1 MSAAARGVVDT
12 NVVVLLRELAPES
25 LPELSVISAITLAE
39 LAVGPLVGAGPVQR
53 ARRQEHLR
61 FAESSFPVL
70 PFDEAA
76 AHAFGTVAAA
86 LRVAGRKVSARGFD
100 ALIAATA
107 LAHDIPLFTTNPGDF
122 AEIDGLTVVPVVASG
137 AR

>member
-1 MSAAARGVVDT
+1 MSTAGRGVVDT
-12 NVVVLLRELAPES
+12 NVVVLLREVQAES
-25 LPELSVISAITLAE
+25 LPEVPVISSITLAE
-39 LAVGPLVGAGPVQR
+39 LAVGPLVAADPVQR

-76 AHAFGTVAAA
+76 AHAFGVVAAA

-107 LAHDIPLFTTNPGDF
+107 LAHELPLFTTNPGDF
-122 AEIDGLTVVPVVASG
+122 AEIDGLTVVPVVTG
-137 AR
+137 GER

>member
-1 MSAAARGVVDT
+1 MTTAGRGIVDT
-12 NVVVLLRELAPES
+12 NVVVLLREVQAES
-25 LPELSVISAITLAE
+25 LPEVPVISSITLAE
-39 LAVGPLVGAGPVQR
+39 LAVGPLVAADPVQR

-76 AHAFGTVAAA
+76 ARAFGAVAAA

-107 LAHDIPLFTTNPGDF
+107 LAHELPLFTTNPNDF
-122 AEIDGLTVVPVVASG
+122 AGIDGLSVVPVVIGG
-137 AR
+137 AT

>member
-1 MSAAARGVVDT
+1 MTARRGVVDT
-12 NVVVLLRELAPES
+12 NVVVLMRRLAAES
-25 LPELSVISAITLAE
+25 LPDRPVITAITLAE
-39 LAVGPLVGAGPVQR
+39 LAVGPLVAADPVTR

-61 FAESSFPVL
+61 FAEASFPVL

-76 AHAFGTVAAA
+76 ARAFGSVAAA

-107 LAHDIPLFTTNPGDF
+107 LANGLPLFTTNPDDF
-122 AEIDGLTVVPVVASG
+122 AAIDGLTVLAVDGNVHD
-137 AR
+137 R

>member
-1 MSAAARGVVDT
+1 MSAPGRGVVDT
-12 NVVVLLRELAPES
+12 NVVVLLRQLAKES
-25 LPELSVISAITLAE
+25 LPEIPVISAITLAE
-39 LAVGPLVGAGPVQR
+39 LAVGPLVATDPVQR

-76 AHAFGTVAAA
+76 ARAFGTVAAA
-86 LRVAGRKVSARGFD
+86 LRMAGRKVSARGFD

-107 LAHDIPLFTTNPGDF
+107 LAHDLPLFTTNADDF
-122 AEIDGLTVVPVVASG
+122 AGVDGLTVVAVSTGG
-137 AR
+137 AH